1 MPFRTDNANYST
13 ERGMP
18 STRNVVFM
26 KKSFCDRFREVRG
39 SASQAEMARM
49 LDTKQT
55 TYSAWETGARE
66 PNLTTLCAIATTFG
80 KTTDW
85 LLGLSETPRKEEPA
99 INAPN
104 NSGAIAIGGG
114 NAVTRDCME
123 CPLLK
128 DHLKRFSKAI
138 R

>member
-1 MPFRTDNANYST
+1 
-13 ERGMP
+13 
-18 STRNVVFM
+18 M
-26 KKSFCDRFREVRG
+26 KIFCDRLRETRG
-39 SASQAEMARM
+39 NASQKAFAEI
-49 LDTKQT
+49 LGLNQQT
-55 TYSAWETGARE
+55 YQRYASGVRE
-66 PNLTTLCAIATTFG
+66 PDIENLHRIGVSCGVSI
-80 KTTDW
+80 DW
-85 LLGLSETPRKEEPA
+85 LLGLSETPRKEESA